1 MTDINETIKT
11 PAFDDA
17 TIAALQAKALTD
29 GDTDT
34 AEDIFVQTDEDFPT
48 IH

>member
-1 MTDINETIKT
+1 MTENIETIKT

-29 GDTDT
+29 GTDTDT
-34 AEDIFVQTDEDFPT
+34 EIFIQTDEDFPT